1 MMVNVLG
8 AILLSTSK
16 TLILS
21 LLTERMILKV
31 TLEVLEWLAKRS
43 SNSVDDKIVAL
54 MRERLAETGVV

>member
-1 MMVNVLG
+1 MVNVLG

-16 TLILS
+16 TLSLS